1 MQAWSFSFLYA
12 GSYINLR
19 VCMYER
25 EKSRKKRV
33 GKAGHVILSLC
44 LKPMGAALT
53 KVQVYIN
60 VTYIQTLCHGT
71 EKIND

>member
-1 MQAWSFSFLYA
+1 M
-12 GSYINLR
+12 
-19 VCMYER
+19 R